1 MNSSRYK
8 GSMVSWTTFIWRAH
22 QYISTIHCC
31 SVKWEFA
38 KKGPSPSPADFLQ
51 GVSLIPICYKF
62 IQRPRNLWSTELLHT
77 YLLLSVTSFALKS
90 QPRSMSDWKLLPY
103 NIYTAIY
110 SSYCWSESVVCET
123 TFWMELLASVQSQ
136 LSSSYS
142 VRHSLFQ
149 AVQTHTPYQLLTK
162 AHSPE
167 EVWLALL
174 CPHCALWFQ
183 LWSACLRTKT

>member
-22 QYISTIHCC
+22 QYMSTIHCC

-38 KKGPSPSPADFLQ
+38 KKGPSLSAADFLQ

-103 NIYTAIY
+103 IKYIY
-110 SSYCWSESVVCET
+110 SYLQ
-123 TFWMELLASVQSQ
+123 LLLLVWECSLRNYFLNGATGKCTKPAIFFLLCQAFS
-136 LSSSYS
+136 LSGSPDTYS
-142 VRHSLFQ
+142 V
-149 AVQTHTPYQLLTK
+149 
-162 AHSPE
+162 
-167 EVWLALL
+167 
-174 CPHCALWFQ
+174 
-183 LWSACLRTKT
+183 SASN